1 MREQRTDSVLPA
13 QSPGRASLSPAER
26 SLRARLAAHTLHA
39 RREARQTTAIARAG
53 FLARFEREVDPDSA
67 LDPTERRRRAEHAR
81 RAYFIR
87 LSLAAVEAKRAK
99 RAAPKAGG
107 GAA

>member
-13 QSPGRASLSPAER
+13 QSPRRASSSPAER

-39 RREARQTTAIARAG
+39 RCEARQTTAAARTG

-67 LDPTERRRRAEHAR
+67 LDPIERRRRAEHAR

-87 LSLAAVEAKRAK
+87 LSLAAVQAKRAK
-99 RAAPKAGG
+99 RAAQQAGG
-107 GAA
+107 DAA

>member
-13 QSPGRASLSPAER
+13 QNPGQAASSPTER

-39 RREARQTTAIARAG
+39 RREAHQTTATARAG

-67 LDPTERRRRAEHAR
+67 LDPIERRRRAEHAR

-87 LSLAAVEAKRAK
+87 LSLAAVAARRAK
-99 RAAPKAGG
+99 RARQVGG
-107 GAA
+107 DAA